1 MTLDIHHERRG
12 SSMANPTQ
20 IVFPVI
26 FFIVLFVLA
35 GLIAPFLL
43 RLFRI
48 SIPAKLMGLIW
59 SILGDALILIISLL
73 VVTAYHLMTMGYIIA
88 FVIFVV
94 ISTCIAIFFYF
105 SLIRKH
111 RE

>member
-1 MTLDIHHERRG
+1 
-12 SSMANPTQ
+12 MANPTQ
-20 IVFPVI
+20 IVFPI
-26 FFIVLFVLA
+26 LFFIVLFVLA
-35 GLIAPFLL
+35 GLIAPFLF

-73 VVTAYHLMTMGYIIA
+73 VVTAYHLKTMGYIIA

-94 ISTCIAIFFYF
+94 ISICIAIFFYF
-105 SLIRKH
+105 SLVLTFKLI
-111 RE
+111 